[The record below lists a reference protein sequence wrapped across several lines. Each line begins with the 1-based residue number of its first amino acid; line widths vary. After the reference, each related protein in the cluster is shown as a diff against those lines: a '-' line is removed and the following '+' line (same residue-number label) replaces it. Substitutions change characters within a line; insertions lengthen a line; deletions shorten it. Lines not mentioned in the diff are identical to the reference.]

1 MVQSKKRVKPG
12 NRKVQVTKEES
23 GAPRFFQLLEVMAE
37 IHRRKNNNYASKG
50 TPLSNFD
57 KAQKLGVPAW
67 KGVLIRCSDKWS
79 RIEELS
85 NGKIDLVDES
95 LADTMIDL
103 ANYAVIALIL
113 LERELGVKYGLN
125 ARGKLVAGSPLGTPV
140 SLATARLVA
149 ENFLK
154 S

>member
-1 MVQSKKRVKPG
+1 MQAKNALQSRTRKMQVK
-12 NRKVQVTKEES
+12 KEES
-23 GAPRFFQLLEVMAE
+23 GAPRFFELLETMAA

-57 KAQKLGVPAW
+57 KAQKLGIPAW

-103 ANYAVIALIL
+103 ANYSVIGLIL
-113 LERELGVKYGLN
+113 LERELGVKYELN
-125 ARGKLVAGSPLGTPV
+125 ENGKLVANKINVNL
-140 SLATARLVA
+140 
-149 ENFLK
+149 
-154 S
+154 

>member
-1 MVQSKKRVKPG
+1 MVQSKKSAHPRNIPVPVK
-12 NRKVQVTKEES
+12 KEES
-23 GAPRFFQLLEVMAE
+23 GHPRFFQLVDIMQE

-57 KAQKLGVPAW
+57 KAKKLGIPPW

-95 LADTMIDL
+95 LADTLIDM

-113 LERELGVKYGLN
+113 LERELGVKYELN
-125 ARGKLVAGSPLGTPV
+125 EKGKLVANQNSDLP
-140 SLATARLVA
+140 
-149 ENFLK
+149 
-154 S
+154 